1 MNTLEDSVLRAV
13 DAVADESG
21 NKVTKQ
27 LVDLFKSAVLKKYKV
42 AFDAEL
48 KQGCVHRDNVHK
60 ALDYC
65 FAETC
70 VMFRQLTIPGM
81 DDEAKDN
88 EIGLMRS
95 MLGDIKKQVQAILE
109 NGGVIVL

>member
-13 DAVADESG
+13 DAVAEESG
-21 NKVTKQ
+21 NRVTKQ

-42 AFDAEL
+42 AFDEEL
-48 KQGCVHRDNVHK
+48 KQGSVHRDNVDK
-60 ALDYC
+60 AVDFC

-81 DDEAKDN
+81 DDVAKEN
-88 EIGLMRS
+88 EIGLMKS
-95 MLGDIKKQVQAILE
+95 MLGDIKRQVQVILE
-109 NGGVIVL
+109 NGGVVIL